1 MATVSI
7 VFRKD
12 KVNKKGKAPIHL
24 RIIKDRKIRYIST
37 KIMIPVSFWDE
48 DENKVIKKF
57 PNSVRINN
65 YIEHKFLELQDE
77 VLKSETVSKSL
88 STRQLKEK
96 IYGKKPTDFI
106 VFSEESIE
114 EYLSN
119 NKIGTYDKSK
129 SIIKK
134 LKDYLTHINEGQLF
148 FQSITPEFL
157 EKYEVYL
164 RDKKNNKP
172 NTIHKN
178 LRFIR
183 KLFNDAIR
191 KGYVDALDNPF
202 LKHKL
207 TLEKTQKIYLSE
219 VELKKIE
226 KLNLSKNTR
235 MELHRDMF
243 VFAAYTG
250 GLRVSDI
257 LQLRW
262 SNFDGTNINFTIRKT
277 GQQLSIKLPN
287 KALEIIKRYKPKKSN
302 PKGFIFQMLPA
313 DLIETDYRLL
323 DNAIS
328 SSTAYINKNLKLI
341 ATKAKINKP
350 ISFHISR
357 HTFAT
362 RALTKGMT
370 IDKVSKLMGH
380 AAIKETQIYAKIVS
394 RELDNAMD
402 IFND

>member
-1 MATVSI
+1 M
-7 VFRKD
+7 
-12 KVNKKGKAPIHL
+12 
-24 RIIKDRKIRYIST
+24 
-37 KIMIPVSFWDE
+37 
-48 DENKVIKKF
+48 
-57 PNSVRINN
+57 
-65 YIEHKFLELQDE
+65 
-77 VLKSETVSKSL
+77 
-88 STRQLKEK
+88 
-96 IYGKKPTDFI
+96 
-106 VFSEESIE
+106 
-114 EYLSN
+114 SN

-262 SNFDGTNINFTIRKT
+262 SNFDGTNINFTISKT

-287 KALEIIKRYKPKKSN
+287 KSLEIIKRYKPKKST

-313 DLIETDYRLL
+313 DLVETDYRLL

-328 SSTAYINKNLKLI
+328 SSTAYINKNLKII
-341 ATKAKINKP
+341 ATKAKINKS

-362 RALTKGMT
+362 RALTKGMS

-394 RELDNAMD
+394 QELDKAMNL
-402 IFND
+402 FND

>member
-1 MATVSI
+1 MASVSI

-12 KVNKKGKAPIHL
+12 KVNQKGKAPIHL
-24 RIIKDRKIRYIST
+24 RIIKDRKTSYIST
-37 KIMIPVSFWDE
+37 KIIIPVSFWDE
-48 DENKVIKKF
+48 QENKVIKKF

-77 VLKSETVSKSL
+77 VLKSETFSKSL
-88 STRQLKEK
+88 TTRQLKEK

-106 VFSEESIE
+106 AFSEESNE

-134 LKDYLTHINEGQLF
+134 LKDYLANFNEGQLF

-164 RDKKNNKP
+164 RDKKFNKP

-191 KGYVDALDNPF
+191 KGYVDAIDNPF

-226 KLNLSKNTR
+226 ALKLSKDTR

-394 RELDNAMD
+394 QELDKAMD
-402 IFND
+402 LFND